1 MTSDR
6 RSLLLTSCFLL
17 IAGAMLAL
25 GTPTAQAQ
33 DQTAPR
39 WTQHFEAQMTH
50 VLTQSVQNA
59 QEDGLATL
67 LVVVREQPPNVKFDA
82 LVAPVTN
89 IVLDEKAPEDL
100 RIMALS
106 VLNEMDTRSGYN
118 ALMKWAQSDEIDSER
133 LRRHVFNVLRSYQ
146 SRHGIA

>member
-1 MTSDR
+1 
-6 RSLLLTSCFLL
+6 
-17 IAGAMLAL
+17 MLAL
-25 GTPTAQAQ
+25 GAPTAQAQ
-33 DQTAPR
+33 DQTTPR
-39 WTQHFEAQMTH
+39 WTQHFEAQMTK
-50 VLTQSVQNA
+50 VLTQSVQDA

-67 LVVVREQPPNVKFDA
+67 LIVVREQPPNVTFDA

-89 IVLDEKAPEDL
+89 IVLDENAPEDL

-118 ALMKWAQSDEIDSER
+118 TLMRWAKSDKINSER

-146 SRHGIA
+146 NRHGIA